1 MLHFRSL
8 LISSVAL
15 VALVAC
21 GNSGERSVEIDAS
34 GEKVGDARLAIA
46 GGYEDT
52 ADTSTLGII
61 NFDHEA
67 LCSGSL
73 LAPNMVLTARHCVGP
88 LAQEAPGGGVICS
101 QTKAGAPWAP
111 GGFGVTVAQDM
122 FTATA
127 SEFFYVSEVLITPGD
142 NKLCGNDLAILIL
155 KKNIPSDKAKA
166 LIPRVDGALIAN
178 QEYYAIGYGQTSDGA
193 FDSAGLRRRRD
204 ELFVTCAETGC
215 AGMSQ
220 FMTNKE
226 WQGDTGICSG
236 DSGGPALDLQ
246 NRVVGVTSRGGQ
258 NCSFPIYGAVHSW
271 GEWIKESARHAA
283 DVGGYEAAAWANG
296 GPTDP
301 AYNGPVGGDCK
312 ENDCGTCWD
321 GECTRLC
328 GENAPC
334 PDDYSCEEVQEG
346 TSVCVPVESPADDG
360 GDEDGSAVDDGSDE
374 EGDGCSAAVAKD
386 PTNPVPWA
394 VVVGGV
400 AVYMSTKRR
409 RRSNKSRR

>member
-8 LISSVAL
+8 LISSVVL
-15 VALVAC
+15 VGLPAC
-21 GNSGERSVEIDAS
+21 GTSGDQSGEIAPA
-34 GEKVGDARLAIA
+34 GERVGDARLAIA

-52 ADTSTLGII
+52 ADTSTLGIA
-61 NFDHEA
+61 NFEFGA
-67 LCSGSL
+67 ICTGSL

-101 QTKAGAPWAP
+101 QTKAGAPWSP
-111 GGFGVTVAQDM
+111 GGFGVTTAADM
-122 FTATA
+122 FNAGA
-127 SEFFYVSEVLITPGD
+127 ADFFYVSEVLITPGD

-155 KKNIPSDKAKA
+155 KKNIPTEKAKP

-178 QEYYAIGYGQTSDGA
+178 QEYYAIGYGQTSDA
-193 FDSAGLRRRRD
+193 AENSAGIRRRRD
-204 ELFVTCAETGC
+204 DLFVYCAETGC
-215 AGMSQ
+215 TGMSQ
-220 FMTNKE
+220 FMTTKE

-271 GEWIKESARHAA
+271 GEWIKQSARHAA
-283 DVGGYEAAAWANG
+283 EVGGYEAAAWANG
-296 GPTDP
+296 APTDP
-301 AYNGPVGGDCK
+301 AYNGPVGGNCE

-328 GENAPC
+328 NTENAPC
-334 PDDYSCEEVQEG
+334 PDDYSCQEVKEG
-346 TSVCVPVESPADDG
+346 TSVCVADEPPPSDDG
-360 GDEDGSAVDDGSDE
+360 GSDDSADGSS
-374 EGDGCSAAVAKD
+374 EGDGDGCTAAAAKD

-394 VVVGGV
+394 MLVGG
-400 AVYMSTKRR
+400 AALYLSSRR
-409 RRSNKSRR
+409 RRRANKR